1 MLGIQGIKLP
11 NFAYDFSILRGLH
24 WLLQRCLWS
33 TLRLPLV
40 DSHAIFVDCSRRGK
54 GCVEEPVN
62 SFYHYYEKRLR
73 PFALAESSRMEGGSQ
88 QVNLLVAST
97 NHRVIASV
105 WVGRDSKDTS
115 STTDNISCELNKA
128 MDIDSL
134 VTEVRKKWKTITGVV
149 RISSVSNEERGSV
162 GLECQ
167 CKRRSKPVGIIAT
180 LAGTQSPSNTV
191 RLKYEEAHWKE
202 LANIKTELARAL
214 EQRDKMM
221 DENETINNSNVNLQE
236 CLSIVEIKAEGLEQ
250 ELITERE
257 SKEALQAELNGAIEE
272 YTTEKDRIV
281 QECHDQMGS
290 MLREQRLALEDFK
303 KKRIENIIH
312 FISRLYLNTLLYAQ
326 VATSPFDIC
335 KVDLDALA
343 EYVLCPSGTIW
354 KSFVSTWNN
363 SPDFYVEED
372 PTIKNM
378 IPSAN
383 SNIVP
388 IDNVN
393 PCASK
398 GDDGHCFSSASFN
411 VIARSFVLYDY
422 VGGCGISPA
431 RLSMIVGSF
440 SLVNYVEGYGF
451 SPTGLSMIARS
462 FALTNYVRGSSSTGS
477 FTIANCARGCCFL
490 PASLSTRIRSFV
502 LANFVG
508 GCDSSLAS
516 LSTTIGSFAL
526 ANSVGGCDSLHLSL
540 STTIRSFSLINCV
553 RGFGF
558 LPMNL
563 KTIARTFTITNYAG
577 AATLRL
583 RALMTAWSFALT
595 ICSGSCGSSPK
606 SLRTTAGSFTFAN
619 CFEGCSCSST
629 ILCTTAAECY

>member
-1 MLGIQGIKLP
+1 MSSHEDSVCRVLRAGFTALP
-11 NFAYDFSILRGLH
+11 YD
-24 WLLQRCLWS
+24 
-33 TLRLPLV
+33 
-40 DSHAIFVDCSRRGK
+40 
-54 GCVEEPVN
+54 
-62 SFYHYYEKRLR
+62 
-73 PFALAESSRMEGGSQ
+73 
-88 QVNLLVAST
+88 QVHLVASH
-97 NHRVIASV
+97 NRVKVRRFGSFLEFEPQGFSLNRWRPGDSEEVALFVGVLPKVIASV

-115 STTDNISCELNKA
+115 STSDNISCELNKA

-134 VTEVRKKWKTITGVV
+134 VTEVHKKWKTIAGVV
-149 RISSVSNEERGSV
+149 RISSMSNKERGSV

-167 CKRRSKPVGIIAT
+167 CKRRSNPVGIIAT
-180 LAGTQSPSNTV
+180 LAGTQ
-191 RLKYEEAHWKE
+191 K
-202 LANIKTELARAL
+202 LARAL

-257 SKEALQAELNGAIEE
+257 SKKALQAELNGAIEE

-281 QECHDQMGS
+281 RECHDQMGS
-290 MLREQRLALEDFK
+290 MLREQRVALEDFK
-303 KKRIENIIH
+303 KKKIENIIH

-343 EYVLCPSGTIW
+343 
-354 KSFVSTWNN
+354 
-363 SPDFYVEED
+363 D
-372 PTIKNM
+372 
-378 IPSAN
+378 
-383 SNIVP
+383 
-388 IDNVN
+388 
-393 PCASK
+393 
-398 GDDGHCFSSASFN
+398 FN
-411 VIARSFVLYDY
+411 VVARSFVLYDY

-451 SPTGLSMIARS
+451 SPMGLSMTAWS

-477 FTIANCARGCCFL
+477 FAIANCTRGCCFF
-490 PASLSTRIRSFV
+490 PASLSTTIRSFV

-516 LSTTIGSFAL
+516 LSTTIGNFAF
-526 ANSVGGCDSLHLSL
+526 ANCVGGCDSLHLSL
-540 STTIRSFSLINCV
+540 STTIRSFSLVNCV

-558 LPMNL
+558 FPVNL
-563 KTIARTFTITNYAG
+563 KTIARSFAITNYAG

-583 RALMTAWSFALT
+583 RALTKAWSFALT
-595 ICSGSCGSSPK
+595 ICSGGCGSSPK
-606 SLRTTAGSFTFAN
+606 SLRTTARSFTFAN